1 MKMHLPNFIKK
12 TKSRFEATPWKT
24 SFSRWQRAVEQIVS
38 AYRANN
44 AHVVFQKFFFSLI
57 ST

>member
-12 TKSRFEATPWKT
+12 NKSRFNATPWKT

-44 AHVVFQKFFFSLI
+44 AHLVFQSFFLEFLR
-57 ST
+57 